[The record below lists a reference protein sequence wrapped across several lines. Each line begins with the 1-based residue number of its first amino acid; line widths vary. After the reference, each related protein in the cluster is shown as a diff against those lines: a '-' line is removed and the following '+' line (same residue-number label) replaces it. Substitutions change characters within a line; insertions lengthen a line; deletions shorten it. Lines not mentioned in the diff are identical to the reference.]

1 MRPTKEVVMF
11 GRSKSS
17 RQIAERFIAEG
28 IAKADMAVFDALV
41 ADDII
46 VETGLSPQGP
56 IKGRDAYKAVFA
68 GFADSWPVTD
78 FKVHQIDEAGD
89 TIVIEFTATCIFR
102 KDYYGVKATHQ
113 ITPLREIHRLEVN
126 GGKIVRNTVGAINFP
141 FEYIMYPALKDAVI
155 GNLQIAS

>member
-1 MRPTKEVVMF
+1 MF

-17 RQIAERFIAEG
+17 RQIAEKFIAEG

-41 ADDII
+41 AEDIV

-56 IKGRDAYKAVFA
+56 IMGRDAYKAVFA

-78 FKVHQIDEAGD
+78 FKIHQIDEAGD
-89 TIVIEFTATCIFR
+89 TIVIEFTAICIFR

-113 ITPLREIHRLEVN
+113 ITPLREIHRLEVK
-126 GGKIVRNTVGAINFP
+126 GGKIARNTVGAINFP
-141 FEYIMYPALKDAVI
+141 FEYIMYPALRDAVI

>member
-1 MRPTKEVVMF
+1 MLN
-11 GRSKSS
+11 RSESS

-41 ADDII
+41 ADDIV

-68 GFADSWPVTD
+68 GFAEAWPVTD
-78 FKVHQIDEAGD
+78 FKVHQIDEAAD
-89 TIVIEFTATCIFR
+89 TIVIEFTATCVFR

-113 ITPLREIHRLEVN
+113 KAPLREIHRLEVKD
-126 GGKIVRNTVGAINFP
+126 GKIVRNTVGAVNFP

-155 GNLQIAS
+155 GNLEIVS